1 MSTGKRLHRYLKI
14 RKNLT
19 SWEMICMSILLA
31 SNKVFKNYL
40 HGIFEL
46 VQKKYVY
53 NWQFLL
59 LYHLHKFIEDYK
71 DNILVLKTKAS
82 AYLMLYLLI
91 KLHWGCWRRYLH
103 YAKSY
108 GKISIIFFFLT
119 FYCNILQSTHI
130 LLFLGRSCVYQ
141 KTMLIFL

>member
-82 AYLMLYLLI
+82 AYLMFYLLI
-91 KLHWGCWRRYLH
+91 KLH
-103 YAKSY
+103 
-108 GKISIIFFFLT
+108 
-119 FYCNILQSTHI
+119 
-130 LLFLGRSCVYQ
+130 
-141 KTMLIFL
+141 